1 MASIK
6 LKNVTKTYSGLD
18 GSTTVALDGISLEV
32 GDNEFVSILGPSG
45 CGKSTLLRI
54 VDGLIGFD
62 SGQATFNGQPIACP
76 AQDRGFVFQAF
87 NLFPWRTVRGNI
99 EFGLEISGMS
109 KNRRREV
116 SDRLITLVGLTG
128 FDKKYP
134 YELSGGMQ
142 QRVGIARALA
152 IEPEVLLMDE
162 PFGALDAQTRE
173 DMQDELMRIWSAER
187 KTVLF
192 VTHSIEE
199 AIYLSD
205 RVIIMTPRPGRVLA
219 DVTVLLARP
228 RTEDHRTLPEFS
240 ALRHDIYDRLKAAH
254 RLHESE
260 TAADTDE

>member
-1 MASIK
+1 M
-6 LKNVTKTYSGLD
+6 TKIYGGRGGD
-18 GSTTVALDGISLEV
+18 STLALDGISLEL
-32 GDNEFVSILGPSG
+32 GDSEFVSILGPSG

-54 VDGLIGFD
+54 IDGLIGFD
-62 SGQATFNGQPIACP
+62 EGEVLFNGQPVTRP
-76 AQDRGFVFQAF
+76 KQDRGFIFQAF

-99 EFGLEISGMS
+99 EFGLDVKGMP
-109 KNRRREV
+109 RDQRREI
-116 SDRLITLVGLTG
+116 SDRLISLVGLSG

-134 YELSGGMQ
+134 HELSGGMQ

-173 DMQDELMRIWSAER
+173 DMQDELLRIWSAEK

-205 RVIIMTPRPGRVLA
+205 RIIMMTPRPGRILA
-219 DVTVLLARP
+219 DLKVPFERP
-228 RTEDHRTLPEFS
+228 RTEEHRTQADFS
-240 ALRHDIYDRLKAAH
+240 AFRHEIYGRLKAAH
-254 RLHESE
+254 QLDGGAGRS
-260 TAADTDE
+260 